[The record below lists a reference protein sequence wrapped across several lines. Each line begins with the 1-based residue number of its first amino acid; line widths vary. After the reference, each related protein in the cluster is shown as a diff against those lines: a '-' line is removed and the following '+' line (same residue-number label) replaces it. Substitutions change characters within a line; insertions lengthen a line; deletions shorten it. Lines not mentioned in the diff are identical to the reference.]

1 MREERF
7 RIQCPKHFLV
17 GDSGRFE
24 KSPQG
29 KDSDFVVDY
38 APPEMFEAG
47 IVLQEMG
54 TEGDT
59 YCTMYVYF
67 APEEHLPVYMDS
79 MKYDLQK
86 VSIRKIFVDTKEYL
100 IKVNEKTKKF
110 YAGEDG
116 CWGSYTE
123 LYRKENGE
131 RLTDAV
137 IVFLCMPDEM
147 KFQEMEAVMGEL
159 FEKLP
164 VIDKE
169 KKETGQELL
178 WSSIFVTLMANKIGG
193 LQFGIYRNC
202 QISSRVFHTAV
213 AALPLTKANR
223 SDFE

>member
-47 IVLQEMG
+47 TVLQEMG

-86 VSIRKIFVDTKEYL
+86 VSIRKIFVDTEEYL

-159 FEKLP
+159 FEKLH

-169 KKETGQELL
+169 KKETGQEPKR
-178 WSSIFVTLMANKIGG
+178 T
-193 LQFGIYRNC
+193 R
-202 QISSRVFHTAV
+202 
-213 AALPLTKANR
+213 
-223 SDFE
+223 